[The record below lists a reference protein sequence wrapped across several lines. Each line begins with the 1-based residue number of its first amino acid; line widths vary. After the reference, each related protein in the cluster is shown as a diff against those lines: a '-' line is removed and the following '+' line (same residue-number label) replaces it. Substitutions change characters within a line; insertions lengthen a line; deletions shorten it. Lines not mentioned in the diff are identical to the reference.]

1 MQSSSVSPI
10 RVSVIMP
17 ARNAAPFIDTALGS
31 VRAQSLTELEILVI
45 DDGSTDQ
52 TRAIAQR
59 HAAEDGRVRILNGSG
74 RGPAAARNL
83 GLAEARGEW
92 AAVVDADDIVLADR
106 FDRLLGAAGEAQ
118 IVADNLTAFYD
129 DGATPD
135 HPWLEGARWEQPQR
149 LDLTT
154 FLSSGCDGGARAE
167 LGYLK
172 PMFRLDWLR
181 RHDLGYDE
189 TLTIGEDFD
198 FVARGLAL
206 GGIYVFLPEA
216 GYRYRRRSGSIS
228 HRLSAPQLDAMI
240 AAAERL
246 AARLDGEARRAMDA
260 RIARMQA
267 DRRFVVCVELMK
279 SGDLSALAA
288 IAGSGD
294 LRARFGKAAVEGLTR
309 RLRRRA
315 PGEGLST

>member
-1 MQSSSVSPI
+1 MQSSSILPI

-17 ARNAAPFIDTALGS
+17 ARNAAPFIDAALLS
-31 VRAQSLTELEILVI
+31 VRAQSLAELEILVI

-52 TRAIAQR
+52 TLEIAQR
-59 HAAEDGRVRILNGSG
+59 HAREDGRVRILRGAG
-74 RGPAAARNL
+74 RGPAAARNV
-83 GLAEARGEW
+83 GLAEANGEW

-106 FDRLLGAAGEAQ
+106 FRRLLDAAGDAP

-129 DGATPD
+129 DGAMPE
-135 HPWLEGARWEQPQR
+135 HLWLEGPQWAQPQS
-149 LDLTT
+149 LDLIN
-154 FLSSGCDGGARAE
+154 FLSCGRGGDARSE

-181 RHDLGYDE
+181 QHDLRYDE

-198 FVARGLAL
+198 FVARGLAV
-206 GGIYVFLPEA
+206 GGIYVFSAGA

-246 AARLDGEARRAMDA
+246 AARLDGEARRAMDV

-267 DRRFVVCVELMK
+267 DRRFVACVGRLK
-279 SGDLSALAA
+279 TGDLSALAT
-288 IAGSGD
+288 ITGSGD
-294 LRARFGKAAVEGLTR
+294 LRARFGKAAMEGLRR

-315 PGEGLST
+315 PVEGIST

>member
-1 MQSSSVSPI
+1 MQSSSISPV

-17 ARNAAPFIDTALGS
+17 ARDAAPFIDAALQS
-31 VRAQSLTELEILVI
+31 VRAQSLADLEILVI

-52 TRAIAQR
+52 TLAIAQR
-59 HAAEDGRVRILNGSG
+59 HASEDGRVRILHGAG

-83 GLAEARGEW
+83 GLAEARGQW
-92 AAVVDADDIVLADR
+92 AAVVDADDVLLADR
-106 FDRLLGAAGEAQ
+106 FDRLLNAAGDAQ
-118 IVADNLTAFYD
+118 IAADNLTAFYD
-129 DGATPD
+129 DGARPD
-135 HPWLEGARWEQPQR
+135 HPWLEGARWGRPQH

-154 FLSSGCDGGARAE
+154 FLSSGGNGNARAE

-181 RHDLGYDE
+181 QHALRYDE

-198 FVARGLAL
+198 FVARGLAV
-206 GGIYVFLPEA
+206 GAAYVFSPGA

-228 HRLSAPQLDAMI
+228 HRLSVAQLDAMI
-240 AAAERL
+240 AAAGRL
-246 AARLDGEARRAMDA
+246 AAALDGGARRAMDA
-260 RIARMQA
+260 RIAGMQA
-267 DRRFVVCVELMK
+267 DRRFVACVERMK

-294 LRARFGKAAVEGLTR
+294 LRARFGRAAVEGLAR
-309 RLRRRA
+309 RLRRPA
-315 PGEGLST
+315 PREGVST

>member
-1 MQSSSVSPI
+1 MQSSSVSSI

-17 ARNAAPFIDTALGS
+17 ARNAAPFIDAALQS
-31 VRAQSLTELEILVI
+31 VRAQSLTELEVLVI

-52 TRAIAQR
+52 TLAIAQR
-59 HAAEDGRVRILNGSG
+59 HASEYGRVRILHGTG

-83 GLAEARGEW
+83 GLAEARGQW
-92 AAVVDADDIVLADR
+92 AAVVDADDVVLTDR
-106 FDRLLGAAGEAQ
+106 FERLLGAAGEAQ

-129 DGATPD
+129 DGATPE

-154 FLSSGCDGGARAE
+154 FLSSGRDGNARAE

-172 PMFRLDWLR
+172 PMFRLAWLR
-181 RHDLGYDE
+181 QHSLRYDE
-189 TLTIGEDFD
+189 TLMIGEDFD
-198 FVARGLAL
+198 FLARGLAA
-206 GGIYVFLPEA
+206 GATYVYAPHA

-228 HRLSAPQLDAMI
+228 HRLTAPQLDAMI

-246 AARLDGEARRAMDA
+246 AAVLDGEARGAMDA

-267 DRRFVVCVELMK
+267 DRRFVVCVERMK
-279 SGDLSALAA
+279 SGDLSALAV

-294 LRARFGKAAVEGLTR
+294 LRARFGRAAVEGLTR
-309 RLRRRA
+309 RLRA
-315 PGEGLST
+315 PAPREGLPT

>member
-1 MQSSSVSPI
+1 MQSSSILPI

-17 ARNAAPFIDTALGS
+17 ARNAAPFIDAALQS
-31 VRAQSLTELEILVI
+31 VRAQSLVELEILVI

-52 TRAIAQR
+52 TLEIAQR
-59 HAAEDGRVRILNGSG
+59 HAREDGRVRILRGAG
-74 RGPAAARNL
+74 RGPAAARNV
-83 GLAEARGEW
+83 GLAEANGEW
-92 AAVVDADDIVLADR
+92 AAVVDADDIVLEDR
-106 FDRLLGAAGEAQ
+106 FRRLLDAVGDAL

-129 DGATPD
+129 DGATPE
-135 HPWLEGARWEQPQR
+135 HPWLEGPQWDQPQS
-149 LDLTT
+149 LDLMA
-154 FLSSGCDGGARAE
+154 FLSSGRDGNPRAE

-181 RHDLGYDE
+181 QHDLLYDE

-198 FVARGLAL
+198 FVARGLAV
-206 GGIYVFLPEA
+206 GGTYVFSAET

-240 AAAERL
+240 AAAGRL
-246 AARLDGEARRAMDA
+246 AARLDVEARRAMDV

-267 DRRFVVCVELMK
+267 DRRFVVCVGRLK
-279 SGDLSALAA
+279 AGDLAALTT
-288 IAGSGD
+288 ITGSGD
-294 LRARFGKAAVEGLTR
+294 LRARFGKAAMEGLRR

-315 PGEGLST
+315 PGEGIST